1 MRRVLRELRRV
12 RKSADVDAVHD
23 LRVAIRR
30 CRSVAAIMEEVDA
43 HPAWREL
50 RRLPRKLFRTLG
62 ALRDLQV
69 LEQWVK
75 RLAAADDPLR
85 PKLLNVLEDCQT
97 KPRQRV
103 LRVAHAFDEDGWKR
117 LAHTLARRARLVEP
131 NSLTAK
137 CLALE
142 RYEELRSL
150 HTRAVRTEAPEP
162 WHALRIGLKRFR
174 YTVESLLPDRS
185 AVWDESLGQMQGLLG
200 GIHDLDVLKTWITQ
214 HTGGAGA
221 GGSLRHAVQ
230 AQRKSCIEQY
240 REDTSGPAG
249 LLQVWKAGLTHQTT
263 IAALTA
269 GRLRTTARAMDPH
282 PDRTA
287 EISRL
292 ALQIFDRLAASGTEP
307 QFRDE
312 KLRVILRTAAQLHA
326 IRGGDRRGSRHKV
339 ARDILRGVPLPL
351 GWTSQDWDLLTHVVR
366 YQRGAEPTARHK
378 HFGRLSGVRRDRVR
392 GLAGVL
398 RLARVLRL
406 CGSTSTQGVRT
417 DETPVCVRLRAA
429 RLTDTMGNAA
439 RLAGAKHLLESYL
452 RCPIVIE
459 PTHTAKAALLRP
471 LPVANAAE
479 SAGVA
484 RPVPWHL
491 VPSARLRA
499 R

>member
-1 MRRVLRELRRV
+1 MASVALTGSGRRVRPLGLPSRMRRVLRELRRV

-23 LRVAIRR
+23 LRAAIRR

-43 HPAWREL
+43 HPAWREM

-85 PKLLNVLEDCQT
+85 PRLLNVLEDCQT
-97 KPRQRV
+97 KPRHRV

-142 RYEELRSL
+142 RYEELRRL
-150 HTRAVRTEAPEP
+150 HTRAVRSEAPEP

-200 GIHDLDVLKTWITQ
+200 GIHDLDVLETWITQ

-221 GGSLRHAVQ
+221 GAGGPLRHAVQ
-230 AQRKSCIEQY
+230 AQRESCIEQY
-240 REDTSGPAG
+240 SEHTSGPAG

-287 EISRL
+287 KISRL
-292 ALQIFDRLAASGTEP
+292 ALQIFDRLGASGAAP
-307 QFRDE
+307 RFRDE

-326 IRGGDRRGSRHKV
+326 IRDGDRRGSRHKV

-351 GWTSQDWDLLTHVVR
+351 GWTSEDWDLLTHVVR

-378 HFGRLSGVRRDRVR
+378 HFGRLSGVHARTASAAWRECCVWRVCCDSAVRRPRK
-392 GLAGVL
+392 GP
-398 RLARVLRL
+398 
-406 CGSTSTQGVRT
+406 VRT
-417 DETPVCVRLRAA
+417 RRQCACDF
-429 RLTDTMGNAA
+429 
-439 RLAGAKHLLESYL
+439 
-452 RCPIVIE
+452 
-459 PTHTAKAALLRP
+459 
-471 LPVANAAE
+471 
-479 SAGVA
+479 
-484 RPVPWHL
+484 VPH
-491 VPSARLRA
+491 A
-499 R
+499 